1 MWLFVRFVCFF
12 KQKTAYEMRISDWS
26 SDVCSSD
33 LPPFNHDDYVC
44 VTDEATLDSWRAEA
58 FAAGV
63 IAVDTETDSV
73 DATRAALVGV
83 SLATAP
89 GRACY
94 IPIGHGGDGLLSE
107 APKQL
112 PRDLVLAKLRPLL
125 EDEATL
131 KIGHNLKYDLIVLR
145 RAGVDVAPYDDT
157 MLLSYALDRSD
168 EHTSELQSI
177 MSISYA

>member
-1 MWLFVRFVCFF
+1 MTHCFPTRRCSVRGARC
-12 KQKTAYEMRISDWS
+12 
-26 SDVCSSD
+26 
-33 LPPFNHDDYVC
+33 
-44 VTDEATLDSWRAEA
+44 DSGRAEA
-58 FAAGV
+58 LAAGV
-63 IAVDTETDSV
+63 IAGDTETYIG

-157 MLLSYALDRSD
+157 MLLRSE
-168 EHTSELQSI
+168 EHTSELQSL
-177 MSISYA
+177 MRISTAVFCLKKH

>member
-1 MWLFVRFVCFF
+1 MIRRPPRSTRTDTLFPY
-12 KQKTAYEMRISDWS
+12 T
-26 SDVCSSD
+26 
-33 LPPFNHDDYVC
+33 
-44 VTDEATLDSWRAEA
+44 TLFR
-58 FAAGV
+58 
-63 IAVDTETDSV
+63 SV

-157 MLLSYALDRSD
+157 MLLSYALDAGRNGHGMD
-168 EHTSELQSI
+168 ELCNL
-177 MSISYA
+177 